1 MTDVVQKG
9 HGLRFAEQLLK
20 SHGWKEGKG
29 LGRDENGISE
39 PVKVKVKCN
48 KGGVGHQEGEQFTFQ
63 WWDHVFNKASS
74 SLQVES
80 HQDGISLKKTENGEE
95 EDGGVISNKKPR
107 KASLA
112 KGKIYGS
119 FVKSATLLSGQPGRA
134 VDSDSSSSEQE
145 EDKLDL
151 SSIAKLSDCNLMK
164 ACGGRTAHKGARH
177 GLKMSAKLARLEQQ
191 EAEFMAKYGK
201 KTEDRKEGIK
211 TKNEKTSKEKTEELN
226 VHHVSLSEPTDIK
239 IKKKK
244 KKRTDEEEETTRVE
258 NGHENHKRK
267 QKKKKNGE
275 FPNPELDVT
284 PLREEKKKRE
294 QQVLEEETQQSNHVE
309 TLEHQVKKKRK
320 KSKKDSNICEEPQ
333 ASPPTK
339 KKKKSKE

>member
-39 PVKVKVKCN
+39 PVQVKVKCN
-48 KGGVGHQEGEQFTFQ
+48 KGGVGHREGEQFSFQ

-80 HQDGISLKKTENGEE
+80 HQDGISLKKMTENGE

-107 KASLA
+107 KALLA
-112 KGKIYGS
+112 KAKIYGS
-119 FVKSATLLSGQPGRA
+119 FVKSATLLSGQEQPKRA
-134 VDSDSSSSEQE
+134 VDSDSSSSDQE

-151 SSIAKLSDCNLMK
+151 SSITKLSDCKLME

-201 KTEDRKEGIK
+201 KTEVRKEGIES
-211 TKNEKTSKEKTEELN
+211 KNEKTSKEKTEELN
-226 VHHVSLSEPTDIK
+226 VHRVSLSEPTDIK

-244 KKRTDEEEETTRVE
+244 KKRTDEEEETTHGE
-258 NGHENHKRK
+258 NGHENHKR
-267 QKKKKNGE
+267 KKKNGE

-284 PLREEKKKRE
+284 PLREKKKKRE
-294 QQVLEEETQQSNHVE
+294 QQVSVEETQQSNHVE
-309 TLEHQVKKKRK
+309 PLEHQVKKKRK